1 MLEPKALNAE
11 FIAET
16 HFHSYLMASPYR
28 PNSPRPKPSN
38 QANRG
43 NFRKEDKG
51 PKRNGNIRATE
62 IRVISP
68 KGDMLGVMPTARA
81 LELARE
87 LGVDLIE
94 IAATAVPPVCKLM
107 EYGKYLYEEAKK
119 HKHQK
124 HAAKVKEIK
133 LRPRIDNHDL
143 FIKVRRAENF
153 LFHGHK
159 VKLLLQ
165 YRYRELE
172 HPEIGI
178 DTITKAIEALS
189 HISTRDNE
197 PKRSG
202 RAIVVGLTP
211 VQQNKRKLIHN
222 ETPGEED
229 GEDDSDVD
237 NGENDAE

>member
-1 MLEPKALNAE
+1 MP
-11 FIAET
+11 
-16 HFHSYLMASPYR
+16 SPYR
-28 PNSPRPKPSN
+28 PNSPRPN
-38 QANRG
+38 NNNGGQNRG

-51 PKRNGNIRATE
+51 PKRNDRIRATE
-62 IRVISP
+62 VRVISP
-68 KGDMLGVMPTARA
+68 KGEMMGIMPTQQA
-81 LELARE
+81 LDLARE
-87 LGVDLIE
+87 FGVDLIE
-94 IAATAVPPVCKLM
+94 IAATAVPPVCKLQ

-124 HAAKVKEIK
+124 TASKVKEIK

-153 LFHGHK
+153 LYHGHK

-172 HPEIGI
+172 HPEIGLE
-178 DTITKAIEALS
+178 TMKRAIEALL
-189 HISTRDNE
+189 HIATRDNE

-211 VQQNKRKLIHN
+211 VQQNKRKLVHN
-222 ETPGEED
+222 AAPGEDD
-229 GEDDSDVD
+229 GEDDSALD

>member
-1 MLEPKALNAE
+1 MP
-11 FIAET
+11 T
-16 HFHSYLMASPYR
+16 PY
-28 PNSPRPKPSN
+28 RPKPSRPKN
-38 QANRG
+38 NAGQNS
-43 NFRKEDKG
+43 NLRKEDKG
-51 PKRNGNIRATE
+51 PKRNERIRASE
-62 IRVISP
+62 VRVISP
-68 KGDMLGVMPTARA
+68 KGEMMGIMPTQQA
-81 LELARE
+81 LDLARE
-87 LGVDLIE
+87 FGVDLIE
-94 IAATAVPPVCKLM
+94 IAAAAVPPVCKLQ

-124 HAAKVKEIK
+124 TATRVKEIK
-133 LRPRIDNHDL
+133 LRPRIDSHDL

-178 DTITKAIEALS
+178 ATITKAIDGLM

-202 RAIVVGLTP
+202 RAVVVGLTP
-211 VQQNKRKLIHN
+211 VQQNKRKLVHN
-222 ETPGEED
+222 EAPGQED
-229 GEDDSDVD
+229 EVDDSAVD
-237 NGENDAE
+237 NGENDGE

>member
-1 MLEPKALNAE
+1 MPP
-11 FIAET
+11 
-16 HFHSYLMASPYR
+16 PYR
-28 PNSPRPKPSN
+28 PNSPRPKASN
-38 QANRG
+38 PNQQRG
-43 NFRKEDKG
+43 PNSRSREDKG
-51 PKRNGNIRATE
+51 PKRNDRIRATE

-68 KGDMLGVMPTARA
+68 KGEMLGVMQTSKA

-87 LGVDLIE
+87 FGVDLIE

-119 HKHQK
+119 NKHQK
-124 HAAKVKEIK
+124 TATKVKEIK
-133 LRPRIDNHDL
+133 LRPRIDIHDL
-143 FIKVRRAENF
+143 MIKVRRAENF

-172 HPEIGI
+172 HPEIGLE
-178 DTITKAIEALS
+178 TMNRAIAELM
-189 HISTRDNE
+189 HIATRDNE

-211 VQQNKRKLIHN
+211 LQSNRRKLIHN
-222 ETPGEED
+222 ASPSED
-229 GEDDSDVD
+229 DLEDDSALD
-237 NGENDAE
+237 NGENDPE

>member
-1 MLEPKALNAE
+1 MMG
-11 FIAET
+11 I
-16 HFHSYLMASPYR
+16 
-28 PNSPRPKPSN
+28 
-38 QANRG
+38 
-43 NFRKEDKG
+43 
-51 PKRNGNIRATE
+51 
-62 IRVISP
+62 
-68 KGDMLGVMPTARA
+68 MPTQQA
-81 LELARE
+81 LDLARE
-87 LGVDLIE
+87 FGVDLIE
-94 IAATAVPPVCKLM
+94 IAATAVPPVCKLQ

-124 HAAKVKEIK
+124 SASKVKEIK

-178 DTITKAIEALS
+178 ATITKAIEALM

-211 VQQNKRKLIHN
+211 VQQNKRKLVHN
-222 ETPGEED
+222 EAPGEED
-229 GEDDSDVD
+229 GEDDSAVD
-237 NGENDAE
+237 NDEGDAE

>member
-1 MLEPKALNAE
+1 MP
-11 FIAET
+11 
-16 HFHSYLMASPYR
+16 SPYR
-28 PNSPRPKPSN
+28 PKSPRPN
-38 QANRG
+38 NNAGQNRG

-51 PKRNGNIRATE
+51 PKRNDRIRATE
-62 IRVISP
+62 VRVISP
-68 KGDMLGVMPTARA
+68 KGEMMGIMPTQQA
-81 LELARE
+81 LDLARE
-87 LGVDLIE
+87 FGVDLIE
-94 IAATAVPPVCKLM
+94 IAATAVPPVCKLQ

-124 HAAKVKEIK
+124 TASKVKEIK
-133 LRPRIDNHDL
+133 LRPRIDEHDL

-153 LFHGHK
+153 LYHGHK
-159 VKLLLQ
+159 IKLLLQ

-172 HPEIGI
+172 HPEIGLA
-178 DTITKAIEALS
+178 TIVKAIEGLA

-211 VQQNKRKLIHN
+211 VQQNKRKLLHN
-222 ETPGEED
+222 EAPGEED
-229 GEDDSDVD
+229 GEDDSAVD

>member
-1 MLEPKALNAE
+1 MS
-11 FIAET
+11 T
-16 HFHSYLMASPYR
+16 PYR
-28 PNSPRPKPSN
+28 PNGPRPSSSSSN
-38 QANRG
+38 PGQQQRG
-43 NFRKEDKG
+43 NFRTREDKG
-51 PKRNGNIRATE
+51 PKRNDRIRATE

-68 KGDMLGVMPTARA
+68 KGEMLGIMQTAKA

-87 LGVDLIE
+87 FGVDLIE
-94 IAATAVPPVCKLM
+94 IAATAVPPVCKLQ

-124 HAAKVKEIK
+124 TASKVKEIK
-133 LRPRIDNHDL
+133 LRPRIDDHDL

-178 DTITKAIEALS
+178 ATISKAIEALT

-211 VQQNKRKLIHN
+211 VQQNKRKLLHN
-222 ETPGEED
+222 EAPGEED
-229 GEDDSDVD
+229 GEDDSAVD

>member
-1 MLEPKALNAE
+1 
-11 FIAET
+11 
-16 HFHSYLMASPYR
+16 
-28 PNSPRPKPSN
+28 
-38 QANRG
+38 
-43 NFRKEDKG
+43 
-51 PKRNGNIRATE
+51 
-62 IRVISP
+62 V
-68 KGDMLGVMPTARA
+68 
-81 LELARE
+81 
-87 LGVDLIE
+87 
-94 IAATAVPPVCKLM
+94 
-107 EYGKYLYEEAKK
+107 
-119 HKHQK
+119 
-124 HAAKVKEIK
+124 
-133 LRPRIDNHDL
+133 HDL

-159 VKLLLQ
+159 IKLLLQ

-178 DTITKAIEALS
+178 ATITKAIEALS

-211 VQQNKRKLIHN
+211 VQQNKRKLVHN

-229 GEDDSDVD
+229 GEDDSSVD

>member
-1 MLEPKALNAE
+1 MP
-11 FIAET
+11 T
-16 HFHSYLMASPYR
+16 PYR
-28 PNSPRPKPSN
+28 PNSPRPKPNKS
-38 QANRG
+38 APLRG

-51 PKRNGNIRATE
+51 PKRNDRIRATE
-62 IRVISP
+62 VRVISP
-68 KGDMLGVMPTARA
+68 KGDMLGVMQTARA
-81 LELARE
+81 IELARE

-124 HAAKVKEIK
+124 ATTKVKEVK
-133 LRPRIDNHDL
+133 LRPRIDVHDL
-143 FIKVRRAENF
+143 MIKVRRAENF
-153 LFHGHK
+153 LYHGHK

-172 HPEIGI
+172 HPEIGV
-178 DTITKAIEALS
+178 DTITRAINELS
-189 HISTRDNE
+189 HICTRDNE

-211 VQQNKRKLIHN
+211 VQQNKRKLVHN
-222 ETPGEED
+222 EMPGDED
-229 GEDDSDVD
+229 GEDDSSVD

>member
-1 MLEPKALNAE
+1 M
-11 FIAET
+11 
-16 HFHSYLMASPYR
+16 
-28 PNSPRPKPSN
+28 
-38 QANRG
+38 
-43 NFRKEDKG
+43 
-51 PKRNGNIRATE
+51 NIRATE
-62 IRVISP
+62 IRVINS
-68 KGDMLGVMPTARA
+68 KGEMLGVMPTSRA

-87 LGVDLIE
+87 EGVDLIE

-124 HAAKVKEIK
+124 TASKVKEIK
-133 LRPRIDNHDL
+133 LRPRIDSHDL

-153 LFHGHK
+153 LYHGHK

-172 HPEIGI
+172 HPEIGVE
-178 DTITKAIEALS
+178 TITRAIEALL
-189 HISTRDNE
+189 HICTRDNE
-197 PKRSG
+197 PKRTG

-211 VQQNKRKLIHN
+211 VQQNKRKLVHN
-222 ETPGEED
+222 AAPGEDD
-229 GEDDSDVD
+229 GEDDSALD

>member
-1 MLEPKALNAE
+1 MP
-11 FIAET
+11 T
-16 HFHSYLMASPYR
+16 PY
-28 PNSPRPKPSN
+28 RPKPSRPKN
-38 QANRG
+38 NAGQNR
-43 NFRKEDKG
+43 NLRKEDKG
-51 PKRNGNIRATE
+51 PKRNERIRASE
-62 IRVISP
+62 VRVISP
-68 KGDMLGVMPTARA
+68 KGEMMGIMPTQQA
-81 LELARE
+81 LDLARE
-87 LGVDLIE
+87 FGVDLIE
-94 IAATAVPPVCKLM
+94 IAAAAVPPVCKLQ

-124 HAAKVKEIK
+124 TATRVKEIK
-133 LRPRIDNHDL
+133 LRPRIDSHDL

-178 DTITKAIEALS
+178 ATITKAIDGLM

-202 RAIVVGLTP
+202 RAVVVGLTP
-211 VQQNKRKLIHN
+211 VQQNKRKLVHN
-222 ETPGEED
+222 EAPGQED
-229 GEDDSDVD
+229 EVDDSSVD

>member
-1 MLEPKALNAE
+1 MP
-11 FIAET
+11 
-16 HFHSYLMASPYR
+16 SPYR

-38 QANRG
+38 SANRG

-68 KGDMLGVMPTARA
+68 KGDMLGVMQTSRA
-81 LELARE
+81 IELARE

-172 HPEIGI
+172 HPEIGVE
-178 DTITKAIEALS
+178 TITKAIEALS

-211 VQQNKRKLIHN
+211 VQQNKRKLVHN
-222 ETPGEED
+222 EMPGEED
-229 GEDDSDVD
+229 GEDDSALD

>member
-1 MLEPKALNAE
+1 
-11 FIAET
+11 
-16 HFHSYLMASPYR
+16 
-28 PNSPRPKPSN
+28 
-38 QANRG
+38 
-43 NFRKEDKG
+43 
-51 PKRNGNIRATE
+51 
-62 IRVISP
+62 
-68 KGDMLGVMPTARA
+68 MPTQQA
-81 LELARE
+81 LDLARE
-87 LGVDLIE
+87 FGVDLIE
-94 IAATAVPPVCKLM
+94 IAATAVPPVCKLQ

-124 HAAKVKEIK
+124 TASKVKEIK

-178 DTITKAIEALS
+178 ATITKAIEALM

-211 VQQNKRKLIHN
+211 VQQNKRKLVHN
-222 ETPGEED
+222 EAPGEED
-229 GEDDSDVD
+229 GEDDSEVD
-237 NGENDAE
+237 NGENDAD